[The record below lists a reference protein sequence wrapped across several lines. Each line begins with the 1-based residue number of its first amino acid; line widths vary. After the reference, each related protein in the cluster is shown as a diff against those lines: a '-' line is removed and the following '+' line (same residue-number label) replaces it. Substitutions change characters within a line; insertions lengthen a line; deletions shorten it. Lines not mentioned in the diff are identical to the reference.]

1 MTKTNP
7 DINSGL
13 TWLEKIM
20 KLYKKYGMM
29 SILKGLII
37 LVLLSITLRICY
49 NPTFIFDKYT
59 EYMTQKHNK
68 ELYERSEYDQR
79 VKNLLPIYLYK
90 YHADRVWIVQYHNGI
105 MNWQHGTMRFE
116 LCDHGIESIKSQYN
130 NFNLS
135 WINLPYY
142 LKEHEVFIGDL
153 SKLGSIDPTLVTQ
166 FEKNKIKYIACIV
179 VKDQSGYPIGVFG
192 LSWSDVP
199 QNIDSLRPKIY
210 NYLVEDRADIRPL
223 IQINSLIKK

>member
-1 MTKTNP
+1 M
-7 DINSGL
+7 D
-13 TWLEKIM
+13 
-20 KLYKKYGMM
+20 
-29 SILKGLII
+29 
-37 LVLLSITLRICY
+37 
-49 NPTFIFDKYT
+49 
-59 EYMTQKHNK
+59 
-68 ELYERSEYDQR
+68 
-79 VKNLLPIYLYK
+79 
-90 YHADRVWIVQYHNGI
+90 
-105 MNWQHGTMRFE
+105 WQHGTMRFE

-210 NYLVEDRADIRPL
+210 NYLVEDSADIRPL